1 MTKEE
6 SERFE
11 KMAGDGIADD
21 VGATVGSVV
30 GGAVGGPVG
39 AAVGGMIGDAIGG
52 AVGDG
57 SAAKAADAVNANAIF
72 TTGSAAEFYQ
82 NQMFQLSVQAAA
94 GWLSIN
100 QSIVAKVSES
110 ILNMDLTSPDAV
122 TRTQELINLVKQ
134 AQDNSKPTL

>member
-6 SERFE
+6 SKRFE
-11 KMAGDGIADD
+11 DMADGISDD
-21 VGATVGSVV
+21 VGATLGSVV

-39 AAVGGMIGDAIGG
+39 AAVGGVIGDAIGG
-52 AVGDG
+52 AVGGDG
-57 SAAKAADAVNANAIF
+57 VEKAAEAVNANAVL
-72 TTGSAAEFYQ
+72 TTGSAADFYQ

-110 ILNMDLTSPDAV
+110 ILSMDMSSPDAV
-122 TRTQELINLVKQ
+122 MRTQELLNLVKQ
-134 AQDNSKPTL
+134 AQDNSKPQL